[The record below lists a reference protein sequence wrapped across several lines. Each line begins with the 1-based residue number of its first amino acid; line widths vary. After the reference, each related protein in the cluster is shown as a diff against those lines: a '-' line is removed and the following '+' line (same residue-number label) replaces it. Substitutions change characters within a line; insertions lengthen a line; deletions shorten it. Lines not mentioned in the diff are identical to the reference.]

1 MDANLLDFV
10 SSLYLW
16 IHGEEEV
23 SDEHFRLVKRKSH
36 KQIQDTTLS
45 RVAVGT

>member
-10 SSLYLW
+10 SSLEVW
-16 IHGEEEV
+16 IYGEEEV
-23 SDEHFRLVKRKSH
+23 SDKHFRLVKRKSH
-36 KQIQDTTLS
+36 KQIQDKKLS